1 MSRLAL
7 EEMLYSNQYSF
18 PIPGRCKCY
27 DRNFGFF
34 AYLSSNV
41 LKTCDNR
48 CYLPL
53 HLIFSKNC
61 GEKHYK
67 TTIRGRTVPL
77 ANSLATAIYS
87 GHETSFA
94 ILEQLRQTEI
104 KSNSHAWLEISR
116 WECDRKRAQVTVVRV
131 FKKNRGCIYARLRW
145 ICAYSGIGPVL
156 GQFR

>member
-1 MSRLAL
+1 MFHLGLYYMRCSWSKCSSIGPMTRSYASAYKESFSRKYRFNLFSRSEIALQVLVTNNQRSVSRLAL

-61 GEKHYK
+61 EEKHYK

-87 GHETSFA
+87 GHETHP
-94 ILEQLRQTEI
+94 LR
-104 KSNSHAWLEISR
+104 
-116 WECDRKRAQVTVVRV
+116 
-131 FKKNRGCIYARLRW
+131 F
-145 ICAYSGIGPVL
+145 
-156 GQFR
+156 